1 VQLHHEPD
9 HVNPKNHYCELLV
22 DCNNCFA
29 PKFEEPFDELRVIG
43 QGQKAF
49 VVRHSNHER

>member
-1 VQLHHEPD
+1 
-9 HVNPKNHYCELLV
+9 V

-49 VVRHSNHER
+49 VVRRSNHER